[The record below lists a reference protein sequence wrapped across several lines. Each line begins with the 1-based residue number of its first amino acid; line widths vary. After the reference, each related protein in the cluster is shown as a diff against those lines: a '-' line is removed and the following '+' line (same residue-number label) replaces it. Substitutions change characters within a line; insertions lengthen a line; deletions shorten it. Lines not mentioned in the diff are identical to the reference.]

1 MRKSKAQASLFE
13 GSQPKSDP
21 ERSKESLKNLNPGD
35 RGKSSLQVRK
45 ISKLTPKQIIVENG
59 NRYKRDTGYRIGDMG
74 ALILRKANADDLARE
89 EEKQRKLKDSLQRSE
104 EITKQRDALAR
115 LFPETLRPSISV
127 ESRAD
132 FELTFYELSEDQV
145 RKFAEL
151 LSRKPL

>member
-1 MRKSKAQASLFE
+1 LAYPQAISQFADSGRPQMRKSKAQASLFE

-89 EEKQRKLKDSLQRSE
+89 EEKQRKLK
-104 EITKQRDALAR
+104 
-115 LFPETLRPSISV
+115 
-127 ESRAD
+127 
-132 FELTFYELSEDQV
+132 
-145 RKFAEL
+145 
-151 LSRKPL
+151 